1 MIARGTGTLT
11 SRSLARTR
19 KPQRTTAHVWATA
32 NCIAVTSAERSRADT
47 TPNLGS
53 RLIKT
58 IAIIA
63 TSAAIVTA
71 TITTTTIAAR
81 IAVAATGIVTAATE
95 VLSIFA
101 KPR

>member
-11 SRSLARTR
+11 SRTLVRTR
-19 KPQRTTAHVWATA
+19 KPRRTTAHVWATA

-47 TPNLGS
+47 TPNLGFKF
-53 RLIKT
+53 LKT
-58 IAIIA
+58 IG
-63 TSAAIVTA
+63 TLTAIVTA

-81 IAVAATGIVTAATE
+81 IAAAATGIVTAATE